1 MSEAADGTGAGLLD
15 FLEWAGSRGEIAQA
29 TAKAMAVAVRKVLA
43 IEGNP
48 DAVDVR
54 ALHVADIFGRFETL
68 NRTGYSTDS
77 LATYRSRFSTAVAMY
92 LAWLDKLPGWKTAG
106 RADRRAPGS
115 AVAVAGGQGN
125 DKPAA
130 RRRPSRS
137 RTGASAARQPSPDTE
152 PVAEPSPASPM
163 IPYDLPLRPGL
174 RVRLVLPE
182 VLTRAD
188 ASRIAAFVSSLAFD
202 QDDTQPEGG

>member
-1 MSEAADGTGAGLLD
+1 MGEAADGTGAGLLE
-15 FLEWAGSRGEIAQA
+15 FLDWAGSRGEITQA

-43 IEGNP
+43 VEPDP

-106 RADRRAPGS
+106 RAERRAPGS
-115 AVAVAGGQGN
+115 AVAVAGRGN
-125 DKPAA
+125 GKPAA
-130 RRRPSRS
+130 KPRPGRS
-137 RTGASAARQPSPDTE
+137 RTGAPAARQPSSDPE
-152 PVAEPSPASPM
+152 PVAEPSPVSPM

-202 QDDTQPEGG
+202 QDDTQTEGG